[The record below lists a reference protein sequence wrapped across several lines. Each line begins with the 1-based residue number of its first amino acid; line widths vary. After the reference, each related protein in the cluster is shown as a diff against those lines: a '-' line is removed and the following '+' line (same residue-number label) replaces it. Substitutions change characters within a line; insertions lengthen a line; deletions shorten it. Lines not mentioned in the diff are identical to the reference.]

1 MIELTVMGIAA
12 LVLIGVVAWH
22 IVDVVWAR
30 RLVARRRV
38 LVNLRSGRAMNGV
51 MWARRGRT
59 LVLQQV
65 ELIEPGSAAVVM
77 DGMVVIDRDQV
88 EFVQVAG

>member
-1 MIELTVMGIAA
+1 VIELTVMGVAA

-22 IVDVVWAR
+22 VVDVVWAR

-51 MWARRGRT
+51 MWSRRGRT

-77 DGMVVIDRDQV
+77 DGMVVVDRDQV

>member
-1 MIELTVMGIAA
+1 MIELTVMGVAA

-22 IVDVVWAR
+22 VVDVLWAR

-38 LVNLRSGRAMNGV
+38 LVNLRSGRALNGV

-59 LVLQQV
+59 LVLAQV
-65 ELIEPGSAAVVM
+65 ELIEPGSPPVPM
-77 DGMVVIDRDQV
+77 DGRVVLDRDQV